1 MPHLSEKS
9 VTIYT
14 FFRYENHL
22 MENIIYNELRSR
34 GYNVD
39 VGMVETMERNLE
51 ETLVR
56 KRMEEW

>member
-1 MPHLSEKS
+1 MPYLSEKS

-22 MENIIYNELRSR
+22 MENIIYNELRNR

-39 VGMVETMERNLE
+39 VGTKIAAERF
-51 ETLVR
+51 
-56 KRMEEW
+56 